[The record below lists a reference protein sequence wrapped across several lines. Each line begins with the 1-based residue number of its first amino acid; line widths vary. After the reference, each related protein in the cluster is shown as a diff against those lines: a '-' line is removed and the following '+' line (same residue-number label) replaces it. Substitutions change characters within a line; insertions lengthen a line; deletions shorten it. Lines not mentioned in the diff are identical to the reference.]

1 MPAKKE
7 VKEVFNLEILGYKK
21 SEVDEL
27 VNTLSDRIE
36 VLTKDVEF
44 LKKELCKFCKPTDN
58 LLKPT
63 GK

>member
-7 VKEVFNLEILGYKK
+7 VKEVFNIEILGYKK
-21 SEVDEL
+21 SEVDAL

-44 LKKELCKFCKPTDN
+44 LKKELGKFNKPTDN
-58 LLKPT
+58 LLKPID
-63 GK
+63 K